1 MAIKFPIIDIREAE
15 DALHNPEVDGETG
28 PGCQRIATIFS
39 WVTFLTGLFMVF
51 VVSPALM
58 YGDYG
63 SFEDGHGKDGPLG
76 EEPLSGSDHPLLRN
90 VRSTLIDPDTPTSA
104 LMRNSV
110 LGKGNL
116 KLVFSD
122 EFNKD
127 GRTFYEGDDPFWQAL
142 DLYYAATHDLAWYD
156 PDTVTTKNGTLQIR
170 LDPFENHGLNYRSG
184 MVQSWNK
191 LCFKGGVLEVST
203 SLPGPPGVSGLW
215 PGVWTLGNIAR
226 PGYKATTEGV
236 WPYSYNTCDVGIT
249 PNQSSPNGMSLLPGQ
264 KLASCVCEGQD
275 HPNYGTGRGAPEI
288 DVLEATADREL
299 SVGVV
304 TQTLQVAPFDIQ
316 YKPNYDYL
324 VVNSTNVT
332 EINAWSGGPLQESIS
347 GITKLKNEWYD
358 NNQYQKYSFEYIPG
372 DKDGA
377 IAWFMGDQET
387 FRMLGPAVGPNGNIG
402 PREVSREPMSVVMN
416 LAFSEAW
423 GWIDWANLKP
433 KLDEGMTMYI
443 DYIRIYQEEGK
454 ESITCDPP
462 GYPTTDYIEKHAKA
476 YTNPNFTAWEDTGYS
491 WPKNKLMHGC

>member
-1 MAIKFPIIDIREAE
+1 MAIRFPTIDIREAD
-15 DALHNPEVDGETG
+15 DALHNLEVDGEMG
-28 PGCQRIATIFS
+28 PSCKRIATIFS

-51 VVSPALM
+51 VVSPALT

-63 SFEDGHGKDGPLG
+63 LFEGGRGKNSTLG
-76 EEPLSGSDHPLLRN
+76 EEPLSGSDPPLLRN

-104 LMRNSV
+104 LTRNSA

-249 PNQSSPNGMSLLPGQ
+249 PNQSSPNGVSLLPGQ

-275 HPNYGTGRGAPEI
+275 HPNHGTGRGAPEI

-304 TQTLQVAPFDIQ
+304 TQTLQVVRFP
-316 YKPNYDYL
+316 
-324 VVNSTNVT
+324 
-332 EINAWSGGPLQESIS
+332 E
-347 GITKLKNEWYD
+347 
-358 NNQYQKYSFEYIPG
+358 
-372 DKDGA
+372 
-377 IAWFMGDQET
+377 
-387 FRMLGPAVGPNGNIG
+387 
-402 PREVSREPMSVVMN
+402 
-416 LAFSEAW
+416 
-423 GWIDWANLKP
+423 
-433 KLDEGMTMYI
+433 
-443 DYIRIYQEEGK
+443 
-454 ESITCDPP
+454 
-462 GYPTTDYIEKHAKA
+462 
-476 YTNPNFTAWEDTGYS
+476 
-491 WPKNKLMHGC
+491 